1 MTVTAKAIHTP
12 GPWKV
17 SALDG
22 RTCGPS
28 RLLVC
33 NGTDIP
39 QLQAVAIVT
48 LRTGETD
55 ANARLIAAAPTMLQ
69 ALREVAGDH
78 ILIETPGAIPVCC
91 FCSAD
96 EGCEHEPECTMN
108 VVFAA
113 INRAEGRQPR
123 EVYIVDAGQQAVQS

>member
-1 MTVTAKAIHTP
+1 M
-12 GPWKV
+12 

-33 NGTDIP
+33 GDREVP

-55 ANARLIAAAPTMLQ
+55 ANARLIAAAPDLLAAC
-69 ALREVAGDH
+69 ALFTKAAHETRDVLNGKGLACPA
-78 ILIETPGAIPVCC
+78 LIALAAELARNAI
-91 FCSAD
+91 AK
-96 EGCEHEPECTMN
+96 
-108 VVFAA
+108 
-113 INRAEGRQPR
+113 
-123 EVYIVDAGQQAVQS
+123 AVQP